1 MALTPC
7 KECGKKVSTLA
18 KTCPSCGI
26 SDPGVKESNR
36 FAHLSGKRQTKY
48 ISEKRQTRSSSSTE
62 NLFADFWEGNIPLVK
77 SYWLGGVVALIV
89 AGLPLLYA
97 TINIDSISE
106 SAASLLLLYYFAY
119 LIFSVYIF
127 IGVWRSSDKYISLKQ
142 KHGES
147 SLWGFAAKVM
157 VVLGALRSLLDVIK
171 VFQ

>member
-1 MALTPC
+1 MALRPC

-26 SDPGVKESNR
+26 SNPGVKESSR
-36 FAHLSGKRQTKY
+36 LSHK
-48 ISEKRQTRSSSSTE
+48 SSSSSG
-62 NLFADFWEGNIPLVK
+62 NLFTDFWEGNIPLVK

-106 SAASLLLLYYFAY
+106 SVASFLLLYYFAY

-142 KHGES
+142 KHRES
-147 SLWGFAAKVM
+147 SLWGFAAKIM